1 MAIAQREPST
11 RKTWPAKRPSAGP
24 IAHNQIYR
32 RIGEEAALLRGLFF
46 KPELYADSIS
56 ALSFRYLTAPVPR
69 DATGLLMRALFVG
82 RLKAR
87 PAAVGA
93 DAAADWSV
101 GFCRSTIN
109 GACSQNC
116 SRPMVVA
123 RTIPS
128 VFDEP
133 EVNVFACKRCGAGLI
148 TEDHL
153 TIAGTAVP

>member
-87 PAAVGA
+87 LAAVGA

-101 GFCRSTIN
+101 GFCRSTIY
-109 GACSQNC
+109 GACSQSL
-116 SRPMVVA
+116 SRSELLATDGRGSNNSKRVR
-123 RTIPS
+123 RTGGQRIRMQALRGRL
-128 VFDEP
+128 
-133 EVNVFACKRCGAGLI
+133 NN
-148 TEDHL
+148 
-153 TIAGTAVP
+153 